1 MKCFPDKKIPV
12 ARHGVTVGITLLVG
26 VLLFTG
32 CGKAKKPTDETSAP
46 TPEAAKQM
54 AADHVPVYAPPK
66 TTPAPVAAPNGEPD
80 LAELNRAMLRWLM
93 SHHRAPAS
101 FEDFAATAGVAIPP
115 APAGKKYIIAKDMH
129 IQLVNK

>member
-1 MKCFPDKKIPV
+1 MKCFPDKIIPV
-12 ARHGVTVGITLLVG
+12 THQGVSVGVALLVG
-26 VLLFTG
+26 ALVFTG
-32 CGKAKKPTDETSAP
+32 CSKAKKPSDETSAP
-46 TPEAAKQM
+46 TPEVAKQM
-54 AADHVPVYAPPK
+54 AADHVPVYAPTK
-66 TTPAPVAAPNGEPD
+66 TTPTPVAVPNGEPD

-101 FEDFAATAGVAIPP
+101 FEDFAATAGVVIPP